1 VSAVTVLAW
10 TFSPP
15 DYFEEPL
22 EISCH
27 GCSVSIAD
35 GKVEAKIDSALY
47 DADPS
52 IRQRLHDDL
61 NGRFLGVQMLTHR
74 AYELSGSTR
83 TLVHS
88 NGHKDVFVELKGVS
102 AVVFTGNLDVRVTD
116 KNGNVVSDSKRD
128 RIERKKTLAEL
139 VAKHHSTDTLLA
151 SLLRSYDAAVRDQD
165 NELVHLYEV
174 QEALRIRF
182 GGGLAARAALS
193 ISSSQWSRMGRL
205 CNDEPLKQG
214 RHRGAAVGMLRD
226 TSWGELTEVREIA
239 LAMIEGYLRYL
250 DGSAAP

>member
-1 VSAVTVLAW
+1 MVLAW

-22 EISCH
+22 NISCH
-27 GCSVSIAD
+27 GCTISIAD
-35 GKVEAKIDSALY
+35 GKAEAKIDSDLY

-61 NGRFLGVQMLTHR
+61 NGRFLGAQMLTHR

-83 TLVHS
+83 TVVHPD
-88 NGHKDVFVELKGVS
+88 GHKDIFVELKGVS
-102 AVVFTGNLDVRVTD
+102 GVVFAGTLDVRVTD
-116 KNGNVVSDSKRD
+116 ANGNVVSDSRRD

-139 VAKHHSTDTLLA
+139 VAKHYSTDVLLA
-151 SLLRSYDAAVRDQD
+151 SLLRSDDAAVRDPD
-165 NELVHLYEV
+165 NELVHLYEI
-174 QEALRIRF
+174 QEALRMRF
-182 GGGLAARAALS
+182 GSGLAARAALG

-214 RHRGAAVGMLRD
+214 RHRGAAAGMLRD
-226 TSWGELTEVREIA
+226 ASRGELTEVREIA
-239 LAMIEGYLRYL
+239 LAMIEGYLRL
-250 DGSAAP
+250 L